1 MPEVCTSGTVSI
13 VGMFSK
19 LKQVMLKRT
28 SYSVV
33 HLMCMKDSFDSR
45 LFLNVF
51 FFFGIELD
59 IL

>member
-51 FFFGIELD
+51 FFFFLA
-59 IL
+59 LN